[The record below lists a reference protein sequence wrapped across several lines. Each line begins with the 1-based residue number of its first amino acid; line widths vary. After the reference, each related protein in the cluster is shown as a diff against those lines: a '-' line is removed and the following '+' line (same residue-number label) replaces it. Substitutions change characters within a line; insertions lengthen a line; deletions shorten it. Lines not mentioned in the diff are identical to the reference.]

1 MANLRGR
8 KTLRE
13 ESLMADV
20 INYSWKIIKDI
31 LHSET
36 VAEDRKE
43 YIALEIVKKSCPKE
57 LSLDVGETIL
67 RVVIERDT
75 GNSNSSASEPG

>member
-1 MANLRGR
+1 MGR
-8 KTLRE
+8 KSLRE
-13 ESLMADV
+13 ESLMAEV
-20 INYSWKIIKDI
+20 INMSWRTIKDV
-31 LHSET
+31 LKSDT
-36 VAEDRKE
+36 VDPIRKQE
-43 YIALEIVKKSCPKE
+43 ISLEIVKKSCPKE